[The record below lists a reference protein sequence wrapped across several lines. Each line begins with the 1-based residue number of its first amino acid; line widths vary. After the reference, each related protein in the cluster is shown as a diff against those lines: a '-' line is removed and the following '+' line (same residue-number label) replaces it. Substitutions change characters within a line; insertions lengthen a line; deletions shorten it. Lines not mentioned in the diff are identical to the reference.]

1 MPSIKHFIEKRM
13 LSPEIMNELEKEKRK
28 GKKINR
34 TKMFYKE
41 YQTTYEF
48 SKFKTIRSF
57 EDAIRNGIIT
67 VNMANNEEE

>member
-1 MPSIKHFIEKRM
+1 M

-41 YQTTYEF
+41 YQTMYEF

-67 VNMANNEEE
+67 VNMANNEQE